1 MTTTK
6 TGREIALE
14 RRVALSTRGKV
25 SGGQDQP
32 MVASSQTDVTTQCDE
47 PVKGLSARERRQRMS
62 QTGQAHLP
70 VVERTRASVIMK
82 HSSQKTLQETHVVK
96 PSTQALDQFIQK
108 PKSDAQRRREQLSK
122 YGKAGLSASQN
133 PAMES
138 RTRAQSLRAMQS
150 QVGQGVSQESTTPS
164 ADNAPIE
171 LDDSDRVSGTP
182 LAQHPDTTGVDRGLC
197 REITGT
203 EYFSGEIFQELC
215 PRSENPSRPV
225 NHESRITGRVATSQL
240 LRPETQYANDV
251 TADGLTITGGE
262 SVRSRITGTDA
273 DRSPRMSGSQYR
285 NVQLGSNARSRGRDQ
300 LMDSGRLTG
309 HFLDGHR
316 TLTGA
321 TQDRGSDV
329 TGDNYADNRR
339 TSRAQRPAASRTDGT
354 RRIHSGPR
362 ISGIRDESD
371 RTTGTPDA
379 VREEMSGTPYIG
391 SDARPRGIS
400 AHAVTGTQ
408 PAIGSG
414 VTGDSRGAE
423 GPVSG
428 TPYLGE
434 DHLAT
439 SFGYEPVARP
449 DRQFSVMTQRHASK
463 PYSRVTSGITGSF
476 GKGNGKIT
484 GVNDASFAIRPNGTD
499 QDSPTKLVTGEGA
512 TSGQKITGDDWDR
525 NPKVTGTEGR
535 SSKSRNTT
543 RRSGEST
550 KTTFVS
556 QPDQRSREIPISKVT
571 GSSGNTSDGALI
583 TYSGGA
589 RG

>member
-6 TGREIALE
+6 TGRDIALE
-14 RRVALSTRGKV
+14 RRAALSTHGKA
-25 SGGQDQP
+25 SGGQGQP
-32 MVASSQTDVTTQCDE
+32 LVASSETDATTQFDG
-47 PVKGLSARERRQRMS
+47 PMKTLSARERRQRMS

-70 VVERTRASVIMK
+70 VVERTRAMVVQ
-82 HSSQKTLQETHVVK
+82 HSSQRTSQDAHVVK
-96 PSTQALDQFIQK
+96 PSIQASDHSVQT

-122 YGKAGLSASQN
+122 YGKAGLSASQS

-138 RTRAQSLRAMQS
+138 RTRAQSLRGMRS
-150 QVGQGVSQESTTPS
+150 QVGQGVSQESITSSLDT
-164 ADNAPIE
+164 APIE
-171 LDDSDRVSGTP
+171 TDDSDRVSGTP
-182 LAQHPDTTGVDRGLC
+182 LAQNPDTIGVDRGLS
-197 REITGT
+197 RGITGT

-215 PRSENPSRPV
+215 PRSENRSRPV

-262 SVRSRITGTDA
+262 TVHGRITGTDA

-285 NVQLGSNARSRGRDQ
+285 NVQLGSNARSRGRDL

-339 TSRAQRPAASRTDGT
+339 TSRAQRPAPSRIDGA
-354 RRIHSGPR
+354 RRIHSGTR

-379 VREEMSGTPYIG
+379 VRGEMSGTPYIG
-391 SDARPRGIS
+391 SDARPREMS

-414 VTGDSRGAE
+414 ITGDSRGAD
-423 GPVSG
+423 GPISG

-439 SFGYEPVARP
+439 SFGYEPVTRP

-463 PYSRVTSGITGSF
+463 PYTRVTSGITGSF
-476 GKGNGKIT
+476 GKGDGKIT
-484 GVNDASFAIRPNGTD
+484 GVNDASFAIQSTGTD

-512 TSGQKITGDDWDR
+512 AAGQKITGDDWDR
-525 NPKVTGTEGR
+525 NPNITGTEGR

-543 RRSGEST
+543 RRGAEST
-550 KTTFVS
+550 KTASVS
-556 QPDQRSREIPISKVT
+556 RPDQRSREIPVSKVT

>member
-1 MTTTK
+1 MRHT
-6 TGREIALE
+6 
-14 RRVALSTRGKV
+14 
-25 SGGQDQP
+25 
-32 MVASSQTDVTTQCDE
+32 
-47 PVKGLSARERRQRMS
+47 
-62 QTGQAHLP
+62 
-70 VVERTRASVIMK
+70 
-82 HSSQKTLQETHVVK
+82 SQKTSQEARVVK
-96 PSTQALDQFIQK
+96 PSTQAFDQLIQV

-122 YGKAGLSASQN
+122 YGKAGLSAMQY

-138 RTRAQSLRAMQS
+138 RTRTQSLRAMRS
-150 QVGQGVSQESTTPS
+150 QVGHSFSHESTTPS
-164 ADNAPIE
+164 AGNAPIK
-171 LDDSDRVSGTP
+171 LDDSDRGSGAL
-182 LAQHPDTTGVDRGLC
+182 LAQHPHTTGVDRDLC

-215 PRSENPSRPV
+215 PRSENRSRPI
-225 NHESRITGRVATSQL
+225 NHEARITGRVATSQL
-240 LRPETQYANDV
+240 LRPETQYANDL
-251 TADGLTITGGE
+251 TADGLSITGGE

-285 NVQLGSNARSRGRDQ
+285 NVQLTSNGRSRGREQ

-354 RRIHSGPR
+354 RCIHSGPR

-391 SDARPRGIS
+391 SDARPRVMS

-414 VTGDSRGAE
+414 VTGDSRGAD
-423 GPVSG
+423 GQVSG

-449 DRQFSVMTQRHASK
+449 DRQFSVITQQHASK
-463 PYSRVTSGITGSF
+463 PYTPVTSEITGSF
-476 GKGNGKIT
+476 GKGGDKIT
-484 GVNDASFAIRPNGTD
+484 GANDASFAIRTDETD
-499 QDSPTKLVTGEGA
+499 QDAPTKLVTGEGA
-512 TSGQKITGDDWDR
+512 TAGQKITGDDWDR
-525 NPKVTGTEGR
+525 NPNVTGTEGR

-543 RRSGEST
+543 RHGAEST
-550 KTTFVS
+550 KTTYVS
-556 QPDQRSREIPISKVT
+556 QPNHRSCEIPVSKVT

>member
-6 TGREIALE
+6 TGRDIALE
-14 RRVALSTRGKV
+14 RRAALSTHGKV
-25 SGGQDQP
+25 SGGQEQP
-32 MVASSQTDVTTQCDE
+32 MVESSETPQFDE
-47 PVKGLSARERRQRMS
+47 AVENLSARERRQRMS

-70 VVERTRASVIMK
+70 VVERTRAM
-82 HSSQKTLQETHVVK
+82 VVK
-96 PSTQALDQFIQK
+96 HNSQRTSQDAHVLKSSTQASDHSVQT
-108 PKSDAQRRREQLSK
+108 PKSDAQRRREQLSR
-122 YGKAGLSASQN
+122 YGKAGLSASQS

-138 RTRAQSLRAMQS
+138 RMRAQSVRTMRS
-150 QVGQGVSQESTTPS
+150 QVGQGVSQESTIPS
-164 ADNAPIE
+164 VDNASIE
-171 LDDSDRVSGTP
+171 LDDGDRVSGTP

-215 PRSENPSRPV
+215 PRSENRSRPV
-225 NHESRITGRVATSQL
+225 NHEPRITGRVATSQL

-251 TADGLTITGGE
+251 TADGLIITGGE
-262 SVRSRITGTDA
+262 SVHSRITGTDA

-285 NVQLGSNARSRGRDQ
+285 NVQLGSNARSRRRDQ

-339 TSRAQRPAASRTDGT
+339 TSRAQRPAPSRTDGT

-391 SDARPRGIS
+391 SDARPRGMS

-414 VTGDSRGAE
+414 VTGDSRGAD
-423 GPVSG
+423 GSVSG
-428 TPYLGE
+428 TPYFGE

-449 DRQFSVMTQRHASK
+449 DRQFSVVTQRHASK
-463 PYSRVTSGITGSF
+463 PYTRVTSGITGSF
-476 GKGNGKIT
+476 GKGGGKVT
-484 GVNDASFAIRPNGTD
+484 GVNDAFFAIRPNGTD

-512 TSGQKITGDDWDR
+512 TAGQKITGDDWDR
-525 NPKVTGTEGR
+525 NPNVTGTEGR

-543 RRSGEST
+543 RRGAEST
-550 KTTFVS
+550 KTSSVS
-556 QPDQRSREIPISKVT
+556 ESDHRSRDIPVSKVT

>member
-1 MTTTK
+1 MTNTK
-6 TGREIALE
+6 TGRDIALE
-14 RRVALSTRGKV
+14 RRAALSTHGKV
-25 SGGQDQP
+25 SGGQEQP
-32 MVASSQTDVTTQCDE
+32 MVESSETPQFDE
-47 PVKGLSARERRQRMS
+47 AVENLSARERRQRMS

-70 VVERTRASVIMK
+70 VVERTRAM
-82 HSSQKTLQETHVVK
+82 VVK
-96 PSTQALDQFIQK
+96 HNSQRTSQDAHVLKSSTQASDHSVQT
-108 PKSDAQRRREQLSK
+108 PKSDAQRRREQLSR
-122 YGKAGLSASQN
+122 YGKAGLSASQS

-138 RTRAQSLRAMQS
+138 RMRAQSVRTMRS
-150 QVGQGVSQESTTPS
+150 QVGQGVSQESTIPS
-164 ADNAPIE
+164 VDNASIE
-171 LDDSDRVSGTP
+171 LDDGDSVSGTP

-215 PRSENPSRPV
+215 PRSENRSRPV
-225 NHESRITGRVATSQL
+225 NHEPRITGRVATSQL

-251 TADGLTITGGE
+251 TADGLIITGGE
-262 SVRSRITGTDA
+262 SVHSRITGTDA

-285 NVQLGSNARSRGRDQ
+285 NVQLGSNARSRRRDQ

-309 HFLDGHR
+309 HFLDGQR
-316 TLTGA
+316 TLTGV

-339 TSRAQRPAASRTDGT
+339 TSRAQRPAPSRTDGT

-391 SDARPRGIS
+391 SDARPRGMS

-414 VTGDSRGAE
+414 VTGDSRGAD
-423 GPVSG
+423 GSVSG

-439 SFGYEPVARP
+439 SFGHEPVARP
-449 DRQFSVMTQRHASK
+449 DRQFSVVTQRHASK
-463 PYSRVTSGITGSF
+463 PYTRVTSGITGSF

-484 GVNDASFAIRPNGTD
+484 GVNDASFAIRPNGTN

-512 TSGQKITGDDWDR
+512 TAGQKITGDDWDR
-525 NPKVTGTEGR
+525 NPNVTGTEGR

-543 RRSGEST
+543 RRGAEST
-550 KTTFVS
+550 KTSSVS
-556 QPDQRSREIPISKVT
+556 ESDHRSRDIPVSKVT

>member
-6 TGREIALE
+6 TGRDIALE
-14 RRVALSTRGKV
+14 RRAALSTRGKASV
-25 SGGQDQP
+25 GQDQS
-32 MVASSQTDVTTQCDE
+32 MVASSETDVTTQIDE
-47 PVKGLSARERRQRMS
+47 PVKTLSARERRQRMS

-70 VVERTRASVIMK
+70 MVERTRAAIMK
-82 HSSQKTLQETHVVK
+82 HSSQKTSHDAHVVK
-96 PSTQALDQFIQK
+96 SSTQALDQLIQM

-122 YGKAGLSASQN
+122 YGKAGLSASHS

-138 RTRAQSLRAMQS
+138 RTRAQSLRAIRS
-150 QVGQGVSQESTTPS
+150 QVGQGVSQESTTSS
-164 ADNAPIE
+164 AGNAPIE
-171 LDDSDRVSGTP
+171 SDDRDRVSGTP
-182 LAQHPDTTGVDRGLC
+182 LAKHPNTTGTDRGLC

-215 PRSENPSRPV
+215 PRTENRSRTM

-262 SVRSRITGTDA
+262 SVHSRITGTDA

-285 NVQLGSNARSRGRDQ
+285 NVQLGSNARSRSRDQ

-329 TGDNYADNRR
+329 TGDDYADNRR
-339 TSRAQRPAASRTDGT
+339 TSRAQRSAAPRADGL
-354 RRIHSGPR
+354 RRVQPGPR
-362 ISGIRDESD
+362 ISGIRDGSD

-379 VREEMSGTPYIG
+379 VRQTMSGTPYVG

-400 AHAVTGTQ
+400 AHVVTGTQ

-414 VTGDSRGAE
+414 VTGDSRGAD
-423 GPVSG
+423 GPISG

-439 SFGYEPVARP
+439 SFGYEPAARP
-449 DRQFSVMTQRHASK
+449 DRQFSVMTDRHAST
-463 PYSRVTSGITGSF
+463 PYTQVTSGITGSF
-476 GKGNGKIT
+476 GKGDGKVT
-484 GVNDASFAIRPNGTD
+484 GANDASFALRPSNAD
-499 QDSPTKLVTGEGA
+499 QDGAPKLVTGEGA
-512 TSGQKITGDDWDR
+512 TTGQKITGDDWDR
-525 NPKVTGTEGR
+525 NPNVTGTEGR
-535 SSKSRNTT
+535 SSQSRNAT
-543 RRSGEST
+543 RRGPETTST
-550 KTTFVS
+550 ARVS
-556 QPDQRSREIPISKVT
+556 KADQRSRDIPVSKVT

>member
-1 MTTTK
+1 MTNTK
-6 TGREIALE
+6 TGRDIALE
-14 RRVALSTRGKV
+14 RRAALSTHGKA
-25 SGGQDQP
+25 SGGQEQP
-32 MVASSQTDVTTQCDE
+32 MVESSETPQFDE
-47 PVKGLSARERRQRMS
+47 AVENLSARERRQRMS

-70 VVERTRASVIMK
+70 VVERTRAM
-82 HSSQKTLQETHVVK
+82 VVK
-96 PSTQALDQFIQK
+96 HNSQRTSQDAHVLKSSTQASDHSVQT

-122 YGKAGLSASQN
+122 YGKAGLSASQS

-138 RTRAQSLRAMQS
+138 RMRAQLLRTMRS
-150 QVGQGVSQESTTPS
+150 QVGQGVSQESTIPS
-164 ADNAPIE
+164 VDNASIE
-171 LDDSDRVSGTP
+171 LDDGDRVSGTP

-215 PRSENPSRPV
+215 PRSENRSRPV
-225 NHESRITGRVATSQL
+225 NHEPRITGRVATSQL

-251 TADGLTITGGE
+251 TADGLIITGGE
-262 SVRSRITGTDA
+262 SVHSRITGTDA

-339 TSRAQRPAASRTDGT
+339 TSRAQRPAPSRTDGT

-379 VREEMSGTPYIG
+379 VREEMSGTPYIA
-391 SDARPRGIS
+391 SDARPRGMS

-414 VTGDSRGAE
+414 VTGDSRGAD
-423 GPVSG
+423 GSVSG
-428 TPYLGE
+428 TPYFGE

-439 SFGYEPVARP
+439 CFGYEPVARP
-449 DRQFSVMTQRHASK
+449 DRQFSVVTQRHASK
-463 PYSRVTSGITGSF
+463 PYTRVTSGITGSF

-484 GVNDASFAIRPNGTD
+484 GVNDASFAIRPNGTN
-499 QDSPTKLVTGEGA
+499 QDSPTKLVTGEGTTA
-512 TSGQKITGDDWDR
+512 GQKITGDDWDR
-525 NPKVTGTEGR
+525 NPNVTGTEGR
-535 SSKSRNTT
+535 SSKTRNMT
-543 RRSGEST
+543 RHGAEST
-550 KTTFVS
+550 KTTSVS
-556 QPDQRSREIPISKVT
+556 QPNHRSREIPVSKVT

>member
-1 MTTTK
+1 MTNTK
-6 TGREIALE
+6 TGRDIALE
-14 RRVALSTRGKV
+14 RRAALSTHDKV
-25 SGGQDQP
+25 SGGQEQP
-32 MVASSQTDVTTQCDE
+32 MVESSETPQFDE
-47 PVKGLSARERRQRMS
+47 AVENLSARERRQRMS

-70 VVERTRASVIMK
+70 VVERTRAM
-82 HSSQKTLQETHVVK
+82 VVK
-96 PSTQALDQFIQK
+96 HNSQRTSQDAHVLKSSTQASDHSVQT
-108 PKSDAQRRREQLSK
+108 PKSDAQRRREQLSR
-122 YGKAGLSASQN
+122 YGKAGLSASQS

-138 RTRAQSLRAMQS
+138 RMRAQSVRTMRS
-150 QVGQGVSQESTTPS
+150 QVGQGVSQESTIPS
-164 ADNAPIE
+164 VDNASIE
-171 LDDSDRVSGTP
+171 LDDGDRVSGTP

-215 PRSENPSRPV
+215 PRSENRSRPV
-225 NHESRITGRVATSQL
+225 NHEPRITGRVATSQL

-251 TADGLTITGGE
+251 TADGLIITGGE
-262 SVRSRITGTDA
+262 SVHSRITGTDA

-339 TSRAQRPAASRTDGT
+339 TSRAQRPAPSRTDGT

-362 ISGIRDESD
+362 VSGIRDESD

-391 SDARPRGIS
+391 SDARPRGMS

-414 VTGDSRGAE
+414 VTGDSRGAD
-423 GPVSG
+423 GSVSG

-463 PYSRVTSGITGSF
+463 PYTRVTSGITGSF
-476 GKGNGKIT
+476 GKGGGKVT
-484 GVNDASFAIRPNGTD
+484 GVNDAFFAIRPNGTD

-512 TSGQKITGDDWDR
+512 TAGQKITGDDWDR
-525 NPKVTGTEGR
+525 NPNVTGTEGR

-543 RRSGEST
+543 RRGAEST
-550 KTTFVS
+550 KTSSVTES
-556 QPDQRSREIPISKVT
+556 DHRSRDRTDSKVT
-571 GSSGNTSDGALI
+571 GSSGNPSDGALL
-583 TYSGGA
+583 TYAGGA

>member
-1 MTTTK
+1 MTNTK
-6 TGREIALE
+6 TGRDIALE
-14 RRVALSTRGKV
+14 RRAALSTHGKV
-25 SGGQDQP
+25 SGGQKQP
-32 MVASSQTDVTTQCDE
+32 MVESSETPQFDE
-47 PVKGLSARERRQRMS
+47 AVENLSARERRQRMS

-70 VVERTRASVIMK
+70 VVERTRAM
-82 HSSQKTLQETHVVK
+82 VVK
-96 PSTQALDQFIQK
+96 HNSQRTSQDAHVLKSSTQASDHSVQT
-108 PKSDAQRRREQLSK
+108 PKSDAQRRREQLSR
-122 YGKAGLSASQN
+122 YGKAGLSASQS

-138 RTRAQSLRAMQS
+138 RMRAQSVRTMRS
-150 QVGQGVSQESTTPS
+150 QVGQGVSQESTIPS
-164 ADNAPIE
+164 VDNASIE
-171 LDDSDRVSGTP
+171 LDDGDRVSGTP

-215 PRSENPSRPV
+215 PRSENRSRPV
-225 NHESRITGRVATSQL
+225 NHEPRITGRVATSQL

-251 TADGLTITGGE
+251 TADGLIITGGE
-262 SVRSRITGTDA
+262 SVHSRITGTDA

-285 NVQLGSNARSRGRDQ
+285 NVQLGSNARSRRRDQ

-309 HFLDGHR
+309 HFLDGQR
-316 TLTGA
+316 TLTGV

-339 TSRAQRPAASRTDGT
+339 TSRAQRPAPSRTDGT

-391 SDARPRGIS
+391 SDARPRGMS

-414 VTGDSRGAE
+414 VTGDSRGAD
-423 GPVSG
+423 GSVSG

-439 SFGYEPVARP
+439 SFGHEPVARP
-449 DRQFSVMTQRHASK
+449 DRQFSVVTQRHASK
-463 PYSRVTSGITGSF
+463 PYTRVTSGITGSF

-484 GVNDASFAIRPNGTD
+484 GVNDASFAIRPNGTN

-512 TSGQKITGDDWDR
+512 TAGQKITGDDWDR
-525 NPKVTGTEGR
+525 NPNVTGTEGR
-535 SSKSRNTT
+535 SSKTRNMT
-543 RRSGEST
+543 RHGAEST
-550 KTTFVS
+550 KTTSVS
-556 QPDQRSREIPISKVT
+556 QPNHRSREIPVSKVT

>member
-1 MTTTK
+1 MTNTK
-6 TGREIALE
+6 TGRDIALE
-14 RRVALSTRGKV
+14 RRAALSTHDKV
-25 SGGQDQP
+25 SGGQEQP
-32 MVASSQTDVTTQCDE
+32 MVESSETPQFDE
-47 PVKGLSARERRQRMS
+47 AVENLSARERRQRMS

-70 VVERTRASVIMK
+70 VVERTRAM
-82 HSSQKTLQETHVVK
+82 VVK
-96 PSTQALDQFIQK
+96 HNSQRTSQDAHVLKSSTQASDHSVQT
-108 PKSDAQRRREQLSK
+108 PKSDAQRRREQLSR
-122 YGKAGLSASQN
+122 YGKAGLSASQS

-138 RTRAQSLRAMQS
+138 RMRAQSVRTMRS
-150 QVGQGVSQESTTPS
+150 QVGQGVSQESSIPS
-164 ADNAPIE
+164 VDNASIE
-171 LDDSDRVSGTP
+171 LDDGDRVSGTP

-215 PRSENPSRPV
+215 PRSENRSRPV
-225 NHESRITGRVATSQL
+225 NHESRITGRVSTSQL

-251 TADGLTITGGE
+251 TADGLIITGGE
-262 SVRSRITGTDA
+262 SVHSRITGTDA

-285 NVQLGSNARSRGRDQ
+285 NVQLGSNARSRRRDQ

-309 HFLDGHR
+309 HFLDGQR
-316 TLTGA
+316 TLTGV

-339 TSRAQRPAASRTDGT
+339 TSRAQRPAPSRTDGT

-391 SDARPRGIS
+391 SDARPRGMS

-414 VTGDSRGAE
+414 VTGDSRGAD
-423 GPVSG
+423 GSVSG
-428 TPYLGE
+428 TPYFGE

-449 DRQFSVMTQRHASK
+449 DRQFSVVTQRHASK
-463 PYSRVTSGITGSF
+463 PYTRVTSGITGSF

-484 GVNDASFAIRPNGTD
+484 GVNDASFAIRPNGTN

-512 TSGQKITGDDWDR
+512 TAGQKITGDDWDR
-525 NPKVTGTEGR
+525 NPNVTGTEGR
-535 SSKSRNTT
+535 SSKTRNMT
-543 RRSGEST
+543 RHGAEST
-550 KTTFVS
+550 KTTSVS
-556 QPDQRSREIPISKVT
+556 QPNHRSREIPVSKVT

>member
-1 MTTTK
+1 M
-6 TGREIALE
+6 
-14 RRVALSTRGKV
+14 
-25 SGGQDQP
+25 
-32 MVASSQTDVTTQCDE
+32 
-47 PVKGLSARERRQRMS
+47 
-62 QTGQAHLP
+62 
-70 VVERTRASVIMK
+70 
-82 HSSQKTLQETHVVK
+82 
-96 PSTQALDQFIQK
+96 
-108 PKSDAQRRREQLSK
+108 
-122 YGKAGLSASQN
+122 
-133 PAMES
+133 
-138 RTRAQSLRAMQS
+138 
-150 QVGQGVSQESTTPS
+150 
-164 ADNAPIE
+164 
-171 LDDSDRVSGTP
+171 
-182 LAQHPDTTGVDRGLC
+182 
-197 REITGT
+197 
-203 EYFSGEIFQELC
+203 
-215 PRSENPSRPV
+215 

-251 TADGLTITGGE
+251 TADGLIITGGE
-262 SVRSRITGTDA
+262 SVHSRITGTDA

-285 NVQLGSNARSRGRDQ
+285 NVQLGSNARSRRRDQ

-339 TSRAQRPAASRTDGT
+339 TSRAQRPAPSRTDGA
-354 RRIHSGPR
+354 RRIHSGTR

-391 SDARPRGIS
+391 SDARPRGMS

-414 VTGDSRGAE
+414 VTGDSRGAD

-463 PYSRVTSGITGSF
+463 PYTRVTSGITGSF
-476 GKGNGKIT
+476 GKGGGKVT
-484 GVNDASFAIRPNGTD
+484 GVNDESFAIRPNGTD
-499 QDSPTKLVTGEGA
+499 QDSPTELVTGEGA
-512 TSGQKITGDDWDR
+512 TAGQKITGDDWDR
-525 NPKVTGTEGR
+525 NPNVTGTEGR

-543 RRSGEST
+543 RRGAETT
-550 KTTFVS
+550 KTTSVS
-556 QPDQRSREIPISKVT
+556 QPGHRSREIPVSKVT

>member
-6 TGREIALE
+6 TGRDIALE
-14 RRVALSTRGKV
+14 RRAALSSHGKA
-25 SGGQDQP
+25 SGGQEQP
-32 MVASSQTDVTTQCDE
+32 LVASSETDATTQFDG
-47 PVKGLSARERRQRMS
+47 PMKTLSARERRQRMS

-70 VVERTRASVIMK
+70 VVERTRAMVEQ
-82 HSSQKTLQETHVVK
+82 HGSQRTSQDGHVVK
-96 PSTQALDQFIQK
+96 PSTQAPDHSVQT

-122 YGKAGLSASQN
+122 YGKAGLSASQS

-138 RTRAQSLRAMQS
+138 RTRAQSLRAMRS
-150 QVGQGVSQESTTPS
+150 QVGQGISQEFTTPS
-164 ADNAPIE
+164 VDTSPIE
-171 LDDSDRVSGTP
+171 LDESDRVSGTP

-197 REITGT
+197 RAITGT

-215 PRSENPSRPV
+215 PRSENRSRPV
-225 NHESRITGRVATSQL
+225 NHESRITGRVSTSQL

-251 TADGLTITGGE
+251 TADGLIITGGE
-262 SVRSRITGTDA
+262 SVHSRITGTDA

-285 NVQLGSNARSRGRDQ
+285 NVQLGSNARSRRRDQ

-316 TLTGA
+316 TLTGV

-339 TSRAQRPAASRTDGT
+339 TSRAQRPAPSRTDGT

-391 SDARPRGIS
+391 SDARPRGMS

-414 VTGDSRGAE
+414 VTGDSRGAD
-423 GPVSG
+423 GSVSG

-463 PYSRVTSGITGSF
+463 PYTRVTSGITGSF
-476 GKGNGKIT
+476 GKGGGKVT
-484 GVNDASFAIRPNGTD
+484 GVNDAFFAIRPNGTD

-512 TSGQKITGDDWDR
+512 TAGQKITGDDWDR
-525 NPKVTGTEGR
+525 NPNVTGTEGR

-543 RRSGEST
+543 RRGAEST
-550 KTTFVS
+550 KTSSVS
-556 QPDQRSREIPISKVT
+556 ESDHRSRDIPVSKVT